1 MEIKWIAKQIFV
13 IGVILF
19 IITLISLIFIIP
31 LLIPRYRIL
40 LNKKIIIPKDFLWDT
55 VVIIWM
61 IVSII
66 SAGAEI
72 IWIIEPY
79 DIILTILSI
88 LLSIIAIYAIFKK
101 KLTIFK
107 IKQS

>member
-40 LNKKIIIPKDFLWDT
+40 LNKKIITPKDFLWDI

-66 SAGAEI
+66 SAGEEI

-79 DIILTILSI
+79 DIILIILSI
-88 LLSIIAIYAIFKK
+88 LLSIIAIYAILKK